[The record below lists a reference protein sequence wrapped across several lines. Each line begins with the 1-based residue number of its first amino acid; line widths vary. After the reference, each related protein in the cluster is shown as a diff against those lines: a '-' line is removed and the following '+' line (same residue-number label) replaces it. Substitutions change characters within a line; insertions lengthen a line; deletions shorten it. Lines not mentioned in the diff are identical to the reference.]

1 MKPQNGGH
9 FSSEEVEPA
18 YRLLASTLPPI
29 YAYCCCM
36 FIYLLPPSCNSLYIV
51 TAPDERPGA
60 VCYSLM
66 WPAAHDHN
74 AGTKASTR
82 ASMQHPR
89 PLTPLHTQQ
98 FGFQR
103 IFLFS
108 LTHFLGHCL
117 CFLFW
122 ALSWRPMAF
131 RFASA
136 AYLAAF
142 AKYVALHGSIPRRS
156 HLSQNCHPGGFSST
170 PGPPKFKDA

>member
-1 MKPQNGGH
+1 MVGVWPAGEQNCFLLQNKIENELTVQLKPQNGGH

-18 YRLLASTLPPI
+18 RVSPFGFYTAANLRLLLLHV
-29 YAYCCCM
+29 Y
-36 FIYLLPPSCNSLYIV
+36 LPPSCNSLYIV

-108 LTHFLGHCL
+108 
-117 CFLFW
+117 
-122 ALSWRPMAF
+122 
-131 RFASA
+131 
-136 AYLAAF
+136 
-142 AKYVALHGSIPRRS
+142 
-156 HLSQNCHPGGFSST
+156 
-170 PGPPKFKDA
+170 

>member
-1 MKPQNGGH
+1 MVGVWPAGEQNCFLLRNKIENELTVQLKPQNGGH

-108 LTHFLGHCL
+108 
-117 CFLFW
+117 
-122 ALSWRPMAF
+122 
-131 RFASA
+131 
-136 AYLAAF
+136 
-142 AKYVALHGSIPRRS
+142 
-156 HLSQNCHPGGFSST
+156 
-170 PGPPKFKDA
+170 